1 MIVHYLVSPV
11 LLTFIL
17 WEGISIDLIINKF
30 LALIALY
37 VFCMNMETSQIIGN
51 IWDLWMKMNTRSVW
65 ELMLLGTAM
74 RSAQQTST

>member
-30 LALIALY
+30 LALIALH
-37 VFCMNMETSQIIGN
+37 VFCMNMETNHRKNMG
-51 IWDLWMKMNTRSVW
+51 
-65 ELMLLGTAM
+65 LMDEDEH
-74 RSAQQTST
+74 